1 LKKTGI
7 LKTNF
12 KLSVTELIVLLAF
25 FAFFCALAFLFP
37 RSGDDWAWGSSIG
50 IERFNN
56 GFALYNGRYFGN
68 FLVLAL
74 TRIGVVAQVFEAA
87 AVTALLY
94 LILKTGSSGFE
105 AAAPVCAFLLMAIPK
120 AMFRQV
126 FTWVSGFT
134 NYVPPVLLTLF
145 VFYQFSRVKKERG
158 RRLQFAL
165 VSAAAFS
172 AQLFMEHNTVYAVA
186 ASAVIVL
193 LCLWLKKEAFG
204 LSVCYA
210 LSSLA
215 GAAVMFSNGAYR
227 EIASGGDAYRNVV
240 NGSESMPKILLDKLE
255 GSIAPGIITGNTVL
269 IVTVCLLGMTA
280 VTLAKNKND
289 WLKIPVNIAY
299 TAVGLVTVYKAL
311 SPNSLNRINLL
322 NAAVFAAAVLLTAV
336 LFVEQK
342 EIRFDILFLTL
353 SAAVLTFPL
362 LFVNPIGPRCYFGQY
377 VLIIMAGKELFN
389 AVALSS
395 NAGQKKPGG
404 IKALAALTACAAVT
418 ACSVRFAGLFRIY
431 GDIHKADTQRTAYIT
446 AEVKKGSKEI
456 TVPKLP
462 RGEGEYVH
470 CADPNG
476 FPWHDRF
483 KLYHGFPED
492 VRLKLVDYSH
502 WLQIKN

>member
-1 LKKTGI
+1 MKKTGT

-12 KLSVTELIVLLAF
+12 KLSVAELTVLLAF
-25 FAFFCALAFLFP
+25 FAFFCALALLFP

-74 TRIGVVAQVFEAA
+74 TRIGAVAQVFEAA
-87 AVTALLY
+87 AVTALLFF
-94 LILKTGSSGFE
+94 ILRTGSSGFG
-105 AAAPVCAFLLMAIPK
+105 AAAPVCAFLLMAMPK
-120 AMFRQV
+120 TMFRQV

-145 VFYQFSRVKKERG
+145 VFYQFGHVKKERG
-158 RRLQFAL
+158 RRLQYA
-165 VSAAAFS
+165 VIAVAAFS
-172 AQLFMEHNTVYAVA
+172 SQLFMEHNTVYAVA

-227 EIASGGDAYRNVV
+227 EIASGGDSYRNII
-240 NGSESMPKILLDKLE
+240 NGSESMLESLLKKFE
-255 GSIAPGIITGNTVL
+255 RFIAPGIITDNAVL
-269 IVTVCLLGMTA
+269 IVAVCLLGMTA

-299 TAVGLVTVYKAL
+299 TAVGLVTAYKAFY
-311 SPNSLNRINLL
+311 PNSLRHINML
-322 NAAVFAAAVLLTAV
+322 NAAVFAAAVLLTAL

-342 EIRFDILFLTL
+342 DIRFNILFLTL

-377 VLIIMAGKELFN
+377 VLIIMAGKELLN
-389 AVALSS
+389 AVMLAAS
-395 NAGQKKPGG
+395 AGQKKPGG
-404 IKALAALTACAAVT
+404 IKALAALTVCAAVA
-418 ACSVRFAGLFRIY
+418 ACSVRFTGLFRIY

-476 FPWHDRF
+476 YPWHDRF

-492 VRLKLVDYSH
+492 VRLKLEDYSH
-502 WLQIKN
+502 WLKIKN